1 MKRIVLVAILATF
14 SLSAFAQGGERG
26 PFLTNKFKDNWFIS
40 AGGGINIY
48 FGETDNSAKNR
59 IAPAL
64 DVAVGKWFTPA
75 IGARLQY
82 SGLQAKGSS
91 PYLTPFTT
99 NGPLTSKGYLPKKMM
114 VHFIHADFLW
124 NISSQFGGYKE
135 TRIYELIP
143 YIGVGAAMA
152 INTQGQKTQKNEIAF
167 TAGLINKF
175 RVARFLDV
183 NLELRGMLVN
193 QRFDDVVGG
202 KSGEGML
209 SVTAGLTYKFNKRGF
224 DKPQKTA
231 PADYTPYN
239 DRIRLLENDLAASKK
254 HADQLAKDLAAAKNV
269 KHPEVKTEYLV
280 PDMAIFFP
288 LGKSTISQKELVNL
302 NYIAEAIKK
311 LPAGTKVYLDGN
323 ADSKTGNAA
332 VNMRLS
338 EARGK
343 AVYDALIKAG
353 VDPNMLQIVP
363 HGDKKEPFDSSKPEL
378 NRVLI
383 IEH

>member
-14 SLSAFAQGGERG
+14 SLSAFAQRGERG

-40 AGGGINIY
+40 AGGGINLY
-48 FGETDNSAKNR
+48 FGETDNTAKKR

-64 DVAVGKWFTPA
+64 DVAVGKWFTPT

-91 PYLTPFTT
+91 PTWTVFTT
-99 NGPLTSKGYLPKKMM
+99 TGPLTSKGFYPKKMT

-124 NISSQFGGYKE
+124 NLSSQFGGYKKD
-135 TRIYELIP
+135 RIYEAIP
-143 YIGVGAAMA
+143 FAGVGAAMA
-152 INTQGQKTQKNEIAF
+152 INTQGQKAQKNEIAF

-175 RVARFLDV
+175 RVTRFLDV

-193 QRFDDVVGG
+193 QRFDGVVGG
-202 KSGEGML
+202 KRGEGML

-254 HADQLAKDLAAAKNV
+254 HADQLAKDLSAAKNV
-269 KHPEVKTEYLV
+269 KPHTKTEYV
-280 PDMAIFFP
+280 FPDMAIFFP
-288 LGKSTISQKELVNL
+288 LGKATLSKKELVNL
-302 NYIAEAIKK
+302 GFIAEAIKK
-311 LPAGTKVYLDGN
+311 MPAGTKVYLDGN

-338 EARGK
+338 EQRGK
-343 AVYDALIKAG
+343 AVYDALVAAG
-353 VDPNMLQIVP
+353 VSPSMLEIVA
-363 HGDKKEPFDSSKPEL
+363 HGDKKEPFDRSKPEL